1 MYRKVLS
8 VLLLITFLSNT
19 CCFAITNKEINRT
32 KKVRKQ
38 EAKDKYKKKK
48 MPESGFMTV
57 EEYERKSVSKD
68 KREGDG
74 DFIPKIKDSNMKY
87 VPQPKYKLIRYK

>member
-38 EAKDKYKKKK
+38 EAKDRYKKKK

-57 EEYERKSVSKD
+57 EEYERKFQEDGTFDRCDAAYFDWMKSQ
-68 KREGDG
+68 RE
-74 DFIPKIKDSNMKY
+74 KN
-87 VPQPKYKLIRYK
+87 R